1 MHIAN
6 RHIIATTQELLD
18 CRNNVKN
25 FAKFLNLVRSSGWL
39 TTWTNRKHRAYRK
52 ADSSEWK
59 GFIEHGLWKTI
70 ERADER
76 IVVGNLLKLS
86 IRWAECEYKKL
97 YVNKAQKTE
106 DESDAM
112 EKDCDGQLMDILI
125 PDIDPRF
132 EDVEIRDFLALM
144 EKKLSSKEMGIF
156 REIMVN
162 ETPLRELGKSIGMS
176 HERVRQ
182 IMDKARK
189 HGLHV
194 LATSMNMSPKQCKD
208 VHTKKIVAMVD

>member
-18 CRNNVKN
+18 CRGNVKN
-25 FAKFLNLVRSSGWL
+25 FAKFLNLVRMSGWL
-39 TTWTNRKHRAYRK
+39 STWTNRMHRAYRK

-76 IVVGNLLKLS
+76 IVIGNLLKLT
-86 IRWAECEYKKL
+86 IHWAKCEYKKL
-97 YVNKAQKTE
+97 YVNNAQKTE

-112 EKDCDGQLMDILI
+112 EKDCDGQLTDILI

-132 EDVEIRDFLALM
+132 EDVEIRDFLCQM
-144 EKKLSSKEMGIF
+144 EKNLSPREMHIF
-156 REIMVN
+156 REIMEH
-162 ETPLRELGKSIGMS
+162 ETTLRELGSSLNLS
-176 HERVRQ
+176 HERIRQ
-182 IMDKARK
+182 LMEGARK
-189 HGLHV
+189 KGLAI
-194 LATSMNMSPKQCKD
+194 LSKSLNMSPKQCKEAYTRKM
-208 VHTKKIVAMVD
+208 VVA